1 MPQKILIMGLPG
13 SGKTTLALHL
23 VALLNNIGETVLH
36 LNADLIRS
44 QFDDWDFS
52 KEGRIRQSNR
62 MRELADN
69 STCKYV
75 IADFV
80 APIQEMRQN
89 FEPNFTIWVDTIK
102 ESRYA
107 DTNAIF
113 EKPNI
118 YNFRVMEQDADKWAN
133 KIFDLIYKGI

>member
-89 FEPNFTIWVDTIK
+89 FEANFTIWVDTIK

-113 EKPNI
+113 EKTNI

>member
-1 MPQKILIMGLPG
+1 
-13 SGKTTLALHL
+13 
-23 VALLNNIGETVLH
+23 
-36 LNADLIRS
+36 
-44 QFDDWDFS
+44 
-52 KEGRIRQSNR
+52 

>member
-52 KEGRIRQSNR
+52 KEGRIRQGNR

-89 FEPNFTIWVDTIK
+89 FEPNFTVWVDTIK

>member
-80 APIQEMRQN
+80 APIKEMRQN

>member
-89 FEPNFTIWVDTIK
+89 FEANFTIWVDTIK

>member
-1 MPQKILIMGLPG
+1 MPRKILIMGLPG
-13 SGKTTLALHL
+13 SGKTTLALSL
-23 VALLNNIGETVLH
+23 IALLDNIGETVLH
-36 LNADLIRS
+36 LNADLIRLKYN
-44 QFDDWDFS
+44 DWDFS

-69 STCKYV
+69 SSCKYV

-89 FEPNFTIWVDTIK
+89 FKADFTIWVDTIK

-113 EKPNI
+113 EKPNT
-118 YNFRVMEQDADKWAN
+118 YDFRVTGQDADKWAN
-133 KIFDLIYKGI
+133 KIFERIYKGI

>member
-1 MPQKILIMGLPG
+1 MGLPG

>member
-118 YNFRVMEQDADKWAN
+118 YNFRVIEQDADKWAN

>member
-89 FEPNFTIWVDTIK
+89 FEANFTIWVDTIK

-118 YNFRVMEQDADKWAN
+118 YNFRVIEQDADKWAN

>member
-23 VALLNNIGETVLH
+23 IALLNSVEETVLH
-36 LNADLIRS
+36 LNADLIRF
-44 QFDDWDFS
+44 QFNDWDFS
-52 KEGRIRQSNR
+52 KEGRIRQSIR

-69 STCKYV
+69 SACKYV

-80 APIQEMRQN
+80 APIKEMRQN
-89 FEPNFTIWVDTIK
+89 FEADFIIWVDTIK
-102 ESRYA
+102 KSRYA

-113 EKPNI
+113 EKPDI
-118 YNFRVMEQDADKWAN
+118 YNLRVIEQDADKWAN
-133 KIFDLIYKGI
+133 KIFDVIYKGI